1 MRFQLS
7 DSWSAHDFVGAATQF
22 YDGKVECVCNPG
34 ELCIVTLANG
44 LNPDY
49 LQKMRQNRLAYAIGN
64 GYSFCFSSFVSAG
77 RAPSWSKLLLLAAL
91 HGRCASTMWIDA
103 DAVFTSTRSL
113 APVMRALGQHSLLM
127 ASQPRGCRKNN
138 KEPGESLPMT
148 PNFKD
153 ILQAAGECEAS
164 CSKAEVL
171 DASPTSPQPVVL
183 QPMWLSALNRENSTS
198 ASAAHDTRGSA
209 PAPQG
214 ASGRFV
220 SVLHV

>member
-1 MRFQLS
+1 MDAHEFAVPAVRTSYFTGDYLVGEKYWGATPSPRAYLEGWLSNTFQIAFC
-7 DSWSAHDFVGAATQF
+7 DYA
-22 YDGKVECVCNPG
+22 
-34 ELCIVTLANG
+34 CIVLET
-44 LNPDY
+44 
-49 LQKMRQNRLAYAIGN
+49 
-64 GYSFCFSSFVSAG
+64 YSFHLGLLGGQQRVTNQAELVRSSTWGA
-77 RAPSWSKLLLLAAL
+77 RASE
-91 HGRCASTMWIDA
+91 RASTIRRGSDGGA
-103 DAVFTSTRSL
+103 STS
-113 APVMRALGQHSLLM
+113 RALDRVPTTRLDS
-127 ASQPRGCRKNN
+127 PTTVKNH